1 MMTQPSHKFRNSAG
15 AILAVIASSLL
26 AITNIGAPSLY
37 DSGSNPATLLA
48 LRAFVTAGSIGLI
61 LTITGK
67 LHKLAIKDEIN
78 CIISGLL
85 FMFTGFGLFTALA
98 VSPVST
104 VILLLYV
111 YPLLTA
117 IIESVITHKLPDTK
131 TVLLMLLALF
141 GLGLALDVGTTQIN
155 LFGVSMALMA
165 AIGVAATLVWNS
177 RKLAHIDAEQ
187 ITFRMFCVNSVV
199 FLGYVLHLDNFQM
212 PTGGNSSVVLIL
224 LLVCFAFAFPAFFRA
239 VQMAGPVRASM
250 IMNLEP
256 VISIILSVIILM
268 EVISLSQTFGAI
280 LVIAAV
286 IISQIVMRRS
296 DSDAVSQT

>member
-1 MMTQPSHKFRNSAG
+1 MTAHPSHKITNTAG
-15 AILAVIASSLL
+15 ALLAVVASSLL

-37 DSGSNPATLLA
+37 DAGSNPATILM
-48 LRAFVTAGSIGLI
+48 LRAFVTAASIGLI
-61 LTITGK
+61 LLLTGK
-67 LHKLAIKDEIN
+67 LHKLAARDEIY

-85 FMFTGFGLFTALA
+85 FMFVGFGLFTALA

-111 YPLLTA
+111 YPLLTT
-117 IIESVITHKLPDTK
+117 ILESVITRRLPDAK
-131 TVLLMLLALF
+131 TVCLMLLALF
-141 GLGLALDVGTTQIN
+141 GLGLALDVGATKLN

-165 AIGVAATLVWNS
+165 AIGVASTLVWNS
-177 RKLAHIDAEQ
+177 HKLSHIDAEQ
-187 ITFRMFCVNSVV
+187 ITFRMFCVNSIV
-199 FLGYVLHLDNFQM
+199 FLGYVLYLDNFQM
-212 PTGGNSSVVLIL
+212 PTGGNSSLVLIL

-239 VQMAGPVRASM
+239 VQMAGPVRTAM

-256 VISIILSVIILM
+256 VISIVLSVIILM

-286 IISQIVMRRS
+286 VISQIVMRRS
-296 DSDAVSQT
+296 DAVPQA